1 MAKLGFKNINV
12 LFGSFDS
19 DLILEYTLT
28 ITVFKYE
35 DATNEIF
42 YDELRMVT
50 SSKVEAKDDIVY
62 FTILKNKLEIDN
74 KFGQRTSPIRNKLNI
89 NQNDYREFIS

>member
-74 KFGQRTSPIRNKLNI
+74 KFG
-89 NQNDYREFIS
+89 